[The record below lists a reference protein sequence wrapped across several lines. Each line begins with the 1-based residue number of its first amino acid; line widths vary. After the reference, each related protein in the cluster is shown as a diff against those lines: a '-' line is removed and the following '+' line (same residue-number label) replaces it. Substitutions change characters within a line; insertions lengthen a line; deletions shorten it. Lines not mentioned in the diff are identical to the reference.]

1 MSGESPQTVTISPCP
16 NCDTS
21 GGHVYEVPVK
31 RDFIMATMSKPLEFV
46 DRTFRITFT
55 CPVNAKPFAATLRLR
70 ESPLDLIRSIGR
82 PEVKP
87 AIKEEAGE

>member
-1 MSGESPQTVTISPCP
+1 MSGESSQTVTISPCP

-21 GGHVYEVPVK
+21 GGHVYAVPVE
-31 RDFIMATMSKPLEFV
+31 RDFIMASMSKPLEV
-46 DRTFRITFT
+46 VTRTFRITFT
-55 CPVNAKPFAATLRLR
+55 CPINAKPFAATLRLR

-87 AIKEEAGE
+87 VIKEDPDE